1 MSAVFGHPAHCTAWH
16 IPCAAG
22 IEQTIKESPIGIQG

>member
-1 MSAVFGHPAHCTAWH
+1 MSSVFPQQPHCTARRM
-16 IPCAAG
+16 PRAVG